1 MAECLGR
8 AWKREG
14 DGLGTRVVQVD
25 LMKVVIGRVSDI
37 FFNFKNIFMG
47 VKDIMRT
54 VETSNERD
62 Y

>member
-25 LMKVVIGRVSDI
+25 LTKVVIGRVSDI

-47 VKDIMRT
+47 TEDKRT